1 MSCAVFRATKDVQE
15 SRERR
20 GVCAG
25 SVSRGQASLQQQ
37 AQLRRPTL
45 LFCLVYE
52 GPGQKSLDY
61 RAPYQYGHCRAPK
74 ILVAGYCFDSIY

>member
-1 MSCAVFRATKDVQE
+1 VLCNGGDCIERYQVLILFMSCAVFRVTKDVQE
-15 SRERR
+15 SRECRR
-20 GVCAG
+20 GVCGG

-37 AQLRRPTL
+37 AQPRRPTL

-61 RAPYQYGHCRAPK
+61 RAPY
-74 ILVAGYCFDSIY
+74 